1 MEYDRSTHITGAE
14 FSILKM
20 LVDNGAKPMYGLELV
35 ERSDGKLKRGSVYV
49 LLDRLDSKGFVV
61 GKKEDSSTVAVP
73 RKLYRIT
80 ATGRKVFQ
88 TWEPIASMGGLRGAF
103 A

>member
-1 MEYDRSTHITGAE
+1 MKEESNTHITGAE

-20 LVDNGAKPMYGLELV
+20 LVDNGTKSMYGLELV
-35 ERSDGKLKRGSVYV
+35 DRSGGKLKKGSVYV
-49 LLDRLDSKGFVV
+49 LLSRLEEKGFVD
-61 GKKEDSSTVAVP
+61 GKKEDPMEVAVP

-80 ATGRKVFQ
+80 APGRKVVRA
-88 TWEPIASMGGLRGAF
+88 WESVAAIGGLRGVF

>member
-1 MEYDRSTHITGAE
+1 MQTGGNGHITGAE

-20 LVDNGAKPMYGLELV
+20 LVQNGAKPMYGLELV

-49 LLDRLDSKGFVV
+49 LLERLEGKDFVV
-61 GKKEDSSTVAVP
+61 GKKQDRSTVAVP

-80 ATGRKVFQ
+80 ATGRRVYQ
-88 TWEPIASMGGLRGAF
+88 TWEPVAAMGGLRGAF